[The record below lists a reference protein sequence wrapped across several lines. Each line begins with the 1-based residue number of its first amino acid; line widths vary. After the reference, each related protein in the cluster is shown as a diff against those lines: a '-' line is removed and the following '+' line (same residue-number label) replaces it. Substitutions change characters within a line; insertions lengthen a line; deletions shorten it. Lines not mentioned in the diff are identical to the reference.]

1 MRPPDPMKPSQA
13 HKTENADPVEQ
24 HNPVPKVVL
33 ALVCGLL
40 VWAVS
45 YIVIERADGTAALG
59 DRRDAAAL
67 AAPAGQGTVADGKQL
82 FAANCQACHQAG
94 GQGIPGV
101 FPPLAASPWVNGEP
115 DRLAQIL
122 LHGMTGPLDVLG
134 TTYNGAMPAFGEQ
147 FSDAEIA
154 ALATHIRSQW
164 GNHAA
169 PVDAAQIAAAR
180 TASAAQKEPWH
191 GGEALQAFIGGAGSA
206 KP

>member
-1 MRPPDPMKPSQA
+1 MKPPA
-13 HKTENADPVEQ
+13 HKTENADPHEQ

-45 YIVIERADGTAALG
+45 YIAIERADGSAALG
-59 DRRDAAAL
+59 DRRDVAAL
-67 AAPAGQGTVADGKQL
+67 AASAGQGTVADGKQL
-82 FAANCQACHQAG
+82 FAANCQACHQAS

-101 FPPLAASPWVNGEP
+101 FPPLAGSPWVTGEP

-154 ALATHIRSQW
+154 ALATHIRGQW
-164 GNHAA
+164 GNGAA
-169 PVDAAQIAAAR
+169 PVEAAQVAAAR
-180 TASAAQKEPWH
+180 AASTAQKEPWH
-191 GGEALQAFIGGAGSA
+191 GGEALQAFIRAGGAA